1 MSTVESQDQVERL
14 KFLLEQL
21 NLTKYSS
28 LSDIL
33 HDVFDSGDKF
43 NEFIDSLNTHISS
56 EEVISKKLCTLYDYI
71 NELPKEEDIKNLI
84 PIDKLQQISN
94 IVENHV
100 NCVCTNNEKA
110 LQLDILYTNIN
121 AAYTKLKTDVDSI
134 NNFMEEFKNNPSYTT
149 RFLNDAPIT
158 SSLDLNVSFTT
169 KVDTSVLYEQGDSI
183 KFIEIREDMLPM
195 TFYTPME
202 FIKGYI
208 QNDTIVLDQGMKKFY
223 MFSSETEVYDISF
236 VNSVEPFTDSQ
247 YDIEQYQD
255 YEFELNIYIPGELTP
270 LTTTFSY
277 YGTAMGVT
285 FTPGSKFDIKYKGDV
300 SLLFPM
306 YKKIKF
312 TEIKTNVVPSL
323 I

>member
-1 MSTVESQDQVERL
+1 MSTVESQDQVDRL

-56 EEVISKKLCTLYDYI
+56 EELISKKLCTLYDYI
-71 NELPKEEDIKNLI
+71 NDLPKEEDIKNLI

-100 NCVCTNNEKA
+100 NCVCHNNEKA
-110 LQLDILYTNIN
+110 LQLDTLYTSIN
-121 AAYTKLKTDVDSI
+121 LSYTKLKNDVDSI
-134 NNFMEEFKNNPSYTT
+134 NRFMDDFKNNVSYTS
-149 RFLNDAPIT
+149 RFVDNKPIT
-158 SSLDLNVSFTT
+158 RDIDMNISFTA
-169 KVDTSVLYEQGDSI
+169 KVDTSVLYGQGDSL

-195 TFYTPME
+195 TFYTPLE

-223 MFSSETEVYDISF
+223 LFSSESEVYDISF
-236 VNSVEPFTDSQ
+236 ANSVEPITDSE
-247 YDIEQYQD
+247 YDVEQYKD
-255 YEFELNIYIPGELTP
+255 YEFELNIYCPGESDP
-270 LTTTFSY
+270 MTTTFSY

-285 FTPGSKFDIKYKGDV
+285 LTPGSKFDVKYKG
-300 SLLFPM
+300 SSSFLFPS
-306 YKKIKF
+306 YKKLKF
-312 TEIKTNVVPSL
+312 TEIKTSMTQL